1 MSETPTSDNDLT
13 GEPKQTPPGEHDSEL
28 ADENSGSAPAGAQQ
42 AENAGTSQ
50 DQPSQ

>member
-1 MSETPTSDNDLT
+1 MSESPTTDDELT

-28 ADENSGSAPAGAQQ
+28 SDENSGSDAAKKQ
-42 AENAGTSQ
+42 AENAESSL